1 VRAHHA
7 KRWRYISGLTLIE
20 LIVAMLVLAILASIA
35 IPSYRGYVLRSQRT
49 EATRALLQLRAAQ
62 EKFFLQNNRYA
73 TDLAA
78 APPDGLGMLATSESG
93 LYDVSVALTDGGS
106 GFRGT
111 AVPRVGGPQAADTKC
126 ATFTLDDAGR
136 RAALDGA
143 GTDRTRD
150 CWR

>member
-1 VRAHHA
+1 MHVPRAA
-7 KRWRYISGLTLIE
+7 QRQYIGGLTLIE
-20 LIVAMLVLAILASIA
+20 LIVAMLVMAILASIA

-49 EATRALLQLRAAQ
+49 EATRALLQLRATQ

-73 TDLAA
+73 TDLTA
-78 APPDGLGMLATSESG
+78 APPDGLGLLATSESG
-93 LYDVSVALTDGGS
+93 LYDVSVVLTGGGS

-111 AVPRVGGPQAADTKC
+111 AVPRAGGPQAADTKC